1 MPNWCAN
8 SLYVTGPT
16 KVIQDLSEAAQ
27 KGEMLNYVCPVPQ
40 DLVDT
45 VSGSFGDP
53 EKQAE
58 LVAKQ
63 TANVE
68 KYGYSTWYDFC
79 VNEWGTKWDI
89 GGEDAT
95 IEVTDVGDGSG
106 RSTLKIAF
114 DSAWAPPIAAYEK
127 MEGLGLEVRA
137 FYYEP
142 GMAFCG
148 QFFQGED
155 TCWDI
160 TGNSDWVSENIPDE
174 IDTEMNISES
184 MAEWED
190 EEETDKA

>member
-1 MPNWCAN
+1 MPNWCSN

-16 KVIQDLSEAAQ
+16 QVIKDMAAAAE
-27 KGEMLNYVCPVPQ
+27 KGELLQFVCPVPQ
-40 DLVDT
+40 ELTDT
-45 VSGSFGDP
+45 VSGSFGDT
-53 EKQAE
+53 EKQAALE
-58 LVAKQ
+58 AKQ
-63 TANVE
+63 SANVE
-68 KYGYSTWYDFC
+68 KYGYATWYDFC

-89 GGEDAT
+89 GGEDCHM
-95 IEVTDVGDGSG
+95 EVTDVGDGSG
-106 RSTLKIAF
+106 NSTLKISF

-148 QFFQGED
+148 QFFEGED
-155 TCWDI
+155 AYWNI

-184 MAEWED
+184 MAEWETD
-190 EEETDKA
+190 EETDEA